1 MHDCTCTS
9 CMNHCKKHA
18 LQHTTRPWCLQHHHS
33 ATHPL
38 EGRSAT
44 PIPEARECDHYFVI
58 LCMLQQAAPT
68 TLSTLPTT
76 STINHW
82 MPDSHPLLSAAC
94 AAAQVVRSPSLPW
107 PCCLQASRVVTQ
119 TRSATRSCAICSS
132 CCLPPEVSSAPAQTP
147 SAAAARNVATQ
158 QEA

>member
-1 MHDCTCTS
+1 MYVLHEP
-9 CMNHCKKHA
+9 
-18 LQHTTRPWCLQHHHS
+18 LQKACPAAHHS
-33 ATHPL
+33 PL
-38 EGRSAT
+38 VPSAPPLCHTPSAT

-58 LCMLQQAAPT
+58 LCMLQQAPPT

-147 SAAAARNVATQ
+147 SAAAAQNVGTQ